1 MAKVI
6 KQEGEEKYVQ
16 DIFLNMKEY
25 AKLAEKQKDG
35 EDFRFSTFISI
46 YDKSGKIE
54 LPYFLS
60 REEYDTGAIIGVP
73 YIHLGVTYPGGKE
86 YLQKVRQILDEAEI
100 AIEFIEGK
108 CNRCNQEKT
117 LTETCETCG
126 MEFCPKC
133 IIIKD
138 LEDEHNTCIN
148 CIAETET

>member
-73 YIHLGVTYPGGKE
+73 YIHLGLHIP
-86 YLQKVRQILDEAEI
+86 AERNI
-100 AIEFIEGK
+100 CK
-108 CNRCNQEKT
+108 K
-117 LTETCETCG
+117 
-126 MEFCPKC
+126 
-133 IIIKD
+133 
-138 LEDEHNTCIN
+138 
-148 CIAETET
+148 